1 MNAKPF
7 VTLILIITLS
17 LVCLLDCYALL
28 YLADEF
34 DFTTLDTKR
43 TLDARHIIIGEVIYV
58 SSVFQRESYLPSS
71 LVTVGVDRISRS
83 RLSILPIKEQTLQ
96 NSRQQEK
103 GKHPLNEP

>member
-71 LVTVGVDRISRS
+71 LVTVRVDEN
-83 RLSILPIKEQTLQ
+83 IKKQIEHLANKRTNPPEQQ
-96 NSRQQEK
+96 AKGERQTPPQ
-103 GKHPLNEP
+103 